1 MRNVTIFG
9 NFTILETF
17 TLNYVNI
24 DKGYDDRLEVFYRLN
39 LYIEDNKNDVV
50 NIFQDYYY
58 RNINDLM
65 DDLHE
70 FIQQNN
76 RRSLDADISYLQ
88 NLRIL

>member
-24 DKGYDDRLEVFYRLN
+24 DKGYDERLEVFYRLN
-39 LYIEDNKNDVV
+39 LYIENNKNDVV

-70 FIQQNN
+70 FIQQNS
-76 RRSLDADISYLQ
+76 RRSLDADISSLQ

>member
-9 NFTILETF
+9 NFTVLETF
-17 TLNYVNI
+17 MLNYVNI